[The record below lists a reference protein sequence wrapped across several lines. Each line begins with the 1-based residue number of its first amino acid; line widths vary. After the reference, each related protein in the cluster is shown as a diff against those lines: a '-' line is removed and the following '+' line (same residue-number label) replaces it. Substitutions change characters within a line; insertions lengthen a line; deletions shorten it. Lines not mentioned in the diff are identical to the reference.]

1 MIGQV
6 NVREGLQEA
15 WTRIAAFFPKFLGF
29 LLILLI
35 GYVVAKVLEKVL
47 SRVLERVGFDRVV
60 ERGGV
65 KRALD
70 RTKFDASDILGRI
83 VFYLVFLFV
92 LQLAFGVFGPNP
104 ISDLIEGIV
113 AFLPRL
119 FVAIVIV
126 VITGA
131 IAAAVRELVD
141 AALGGLSYGRIVGGL
156 AMALI
161 WFVGLAAALNQI
173 QVAPEIVNGL
183 FYAVLALIVG
193 SAIVAIGGGGIE
205 PMRER
210 WQRALERVDE
220 EAPRVKE
227 EIEGAS
233 DRIQE
238 RAQERSQQLKRET
251 SD

>member
-1 MIGQV
+1 MVGQID
-6 NVREGLQEA
+6 VREGLETA

-29 LLILLI
+29 ILILLI
-35 GYVVAKVLEKVL
+35 GYAIAKILEKIL

-60 ERGGV
+60 ERGGI
-65 KRALD
+65 KKALD
-70 RTKFDASDILGRI
+70 RSKFDASDILARI

-104 ISDLIEGIV
+104 ISDLIQGIV
-113 AFLPRL
+113 TFLPRL
-119 FVAIVIV
+119 FVAIVII

-141 AALGGLSYGRIVGGL
+141 AALGGLSYGKALAGI

-173 QVAPEIVNGL
+173 RVAPEIVNGL

-210 WQRALERVDE
+210 WQRALTKLDE
-220 EAPRVKE
+220 EAPRVKQE
-227 EIEGAS
+227 VEGAS
-233 DRIQE
+233 DRIKD
-238 RAQERSQQLKRET
+238 RAEQRSQQLRDET
-251 SD
+251 SG